1 MFAPRVRTAFA
12 VLAFLATLALPGL
25 AGAAVMAPAGSPPDS
40 SRTTN
45 VTPNYHTG
53 TTIGEKVFASR
64 AATAAHPVIGN
75 GGWCC

>member
-1 MFAPRVRTAFA
+1 VFHPRMRTAFA

-25 AGAAVMAPAGSPPDS
+25 AGAATTSAGSPPDS

-45 VTPNYHTG
+45 VTPNYHMR
-53 TTIGEKVFASR
+53 TTIAEKVFASEP
-64 AATAAHPVIGN
+64 AVPVRELIGD

>member
-1 MFAPRVRTAFA
+1 MFPPRVRTAFA

-25 AGAAVMAPAGSPPDS
+25 AGATGTPAGSPPDS

-45 VTPNYHTG
+45 VTPNYHVG
-53 TTIGEKVFASR
+53 TTIAEKVFASR
-64 AATAAHPVIGN
+64 SADPVHQLITA